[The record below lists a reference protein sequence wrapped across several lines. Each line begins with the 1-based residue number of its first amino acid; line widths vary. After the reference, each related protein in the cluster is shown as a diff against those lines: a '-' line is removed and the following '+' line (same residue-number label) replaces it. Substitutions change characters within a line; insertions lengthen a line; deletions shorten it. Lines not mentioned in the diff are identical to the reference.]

1 MAKARIWSS
10 GAGIISMLFY
20 VIALAGF
27 VFQFLELYLY
37 EFQNNILPDIAGNV
51 NSFIVFIVFCL
62 GALLALL
69 AIIISI
75 FKIPKVLWILFAL
88 GSLACIAVGP
98 IIWIIK
104 DGGFANFEYIKT
116 TFDSMSFTMDGA
128 FTLMEFI
135 GFWAGLGGSLLAM
148 IVGFFVPADYDY

>member
-10 GAGIISMLFY
+10 GAGIISLLFY

-27 VFQFLELYLY
+27 VFQFLELYLF
-37 EFQNNILPDIAGNV
+37 EFQNTILPDIAGNV

-75 FKIPKVLWILFAL
+75 FNIPKVLWILFAL

-98 IIWIIK
+98 IIWIIQ
-104 DGGFANFEYIKT
+104 GGFANFEYFQIA
-116 TFDSMSFTMDGA
+116 FDSMSFTMDGA

-135 GFWAGLGGSLLAM
+135 GFWAGFGGSLLAM
-148 IVGFFVPADYDY
+148 IVGFFVPAEY

>member
-10 GAGIISMLFY
+10 GAGIISLLFY
-20 VIALAGF
+20 IIALAGF
-27 VFQFLELYLY
+27 VFQFLELYLF
-37 EFQNNILPDIAGNV
+37 EFQNSILPDIAGNV

-62 GALLALL
+62 GALFAVL
-69 AIIISI
+69 AIFISI
-75 FKIPKVLWILFAL
+75 VNIPKALWILFAF

-98 IIWIIK
+98 IIWIIQ
-104 DGGFANFEYIKT
+104 DGFANFEYIQIA
-116 TFDSMSFTMDGA
+116 FDSMSFTMDGA

-148 IVGFFVPADYDY
+148 IVGFFVPKEL